1 MLRTVP
7 SRSIA
12 KNMIA
17 RSARYTTDPWARPR
31 RTKEHHRSLRSLHY
45 KLWSDLH
52 WSWSDLLFS
61 FIFLSQITY
70 FWSLPFP
77 FYFFGQ
83 YLWSIYNYWS
93 LRSLQILIDGRGRA
107 TPNNMIARS
116 ARYTTDPWARP
127 RPTKQHDRSL
137 RSLHYRSMGE
147 AAPHQTTWSLAPLA
161 TLQIHG
167 RGRATP
173 NNTIEHDSFSHD
185 PWLNP
190 QGTPHHTVRS
200 HRSWSHL
207 FIFWSFIIFSFS
219 FTILSYIQIKPHH
232 TFTFYFI

>member
-107 TPNNMIARS
+107 TPNN
-116 ARYTTDPWARP
+116 
-127 RPTKQHDRSL
+127 
-137 RSLHYRSMGE
+137 
-147 AAPHQTTWSLAPLA
+147 
-161 TLQIHG
+161 
-167 RGRATP
+167 
-173 NNTIEHDSFSHD
+173 TIEHDSFSHD

-219 FTILSYIQIKPHH
+219 FTILSKILITPYFSFIIILQI
-232 TFTFYFI
+232 TFIITDHWSMIFITN